1 MYKRI
6 LTVQDISCLGQCST
20 TVALPVLSVCGHEC
34 CILPTALL
42 STHTGGFTGNTF
54 LDLSAEMPRIMEH
67 WAREGLR
74 FDLLH
79 TAYLGRLS
87 HLALIPQI
95 QSLLLAPGGITL
107 MDPAMGDDGRLYKG
121 FDRQYVEGM
130 RNLCRGADVLLPNPT
145 EASLLTG
152 IPYQSR
158 PDPAHVDALLKAL
171 EELAPKALILLT
183 GVPLSENVLHI
194 FWQQNGQTEGFAHR
208 RLPGRFNGTGDL
220 FSAAFT
226 GLYAAGKSV
235 GEAVQAA
242 AGFTLCA
249 IEGTIGNPDHRYGVK
264 FEPALIELVKALS
277 PKP

>member
-20 TVALPVLSVCGHEC
+20 TVALPVFSACGHEC

-54 LDLSAEMPRIMEH
+54 LDLSAEMPKIMEH
-67 WAREGLR
+67 WVREGLR

-79 TAYLGRLS
+79 TAYLGRLA
-87 HLALIPQI
+87 HLDLIPQI
-95 QSLLLAPGGITL
+95 RSLLLAPGGTTL
-107 MDPAMGDDGRLYKG
+107 MDPAMGDHGRLYKG
-121 FDRQYVEGM
+121 FNRQYVDGM
-130 RNLCRGADVLLPNPT
+130 RNLCRCADVLLPNPT

-152 IPYQSR
+152 IPYQSQ
-158 PDPAHVDALLKAL
+158 PDPAHVDVLLKAL
-171 EELAPKALILLT
+171 CELAPKALILLT
-183 GVPLSENVLHI
+183 GVPLSDHAIHI
-194 FWQQNGQTEGFAHR
+194 FWRQNGRTKSFAHR

-226 GLYAAGKSV
+226 GLYAAGQSV
-235 GEAVQAA
+235 DEAVRTA
-242 AGFTLCA
+242 AGFTLRA
-249 IEGTIGNPDHRYGVK
+249 IEGTIGDPDHRYGVK
-264 FEPALIELVKALS
+264 FEPALGELIKALP